1 MDVKKIVPRCAM
13 SDWLLGS
20 WTYLALLFRSLFIW
34 KPKEKSELVEEKD
47 EQKIVV
53 CGKAEKKRG
62 KKNGNISDESDDEG
76 FMSKSKKSKSKKTE
90 WKLSRC
96 TTKDNR

>member
-1 MDVKKIVPRCAM
+1 M
-13 SDWLLGS
+13 
-20 WTYLALLFRSLFIW
+20 
-34 KPKEKSELVEEKD
+34 
-47 EQKIVV
+47 V